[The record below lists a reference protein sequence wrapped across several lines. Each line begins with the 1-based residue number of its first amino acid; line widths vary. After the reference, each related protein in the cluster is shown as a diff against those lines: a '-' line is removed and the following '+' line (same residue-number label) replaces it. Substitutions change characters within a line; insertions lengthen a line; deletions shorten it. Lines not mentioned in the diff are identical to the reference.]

1 VCGLAP
7 TGGSLL
13 GARAV
18 QGLGAALVAPA
29 ALALLTA
36 ARPEGPARAR
46 ALGWWTAAAAGGGAS
61 GWVLGGLLSGLLDWR
76 WVFFVNVPVCAA
88 AAVLALRILSE
99 RRDPD
104 PARADIAGAVL
115 ATTGL
120 GALVLALT
128 LAAGRGPV
136 ASATLGALAAAAALL
151 AALAR
156 VEARAADPLLDRA
169 LLRRPGVA
177 GPNAVAAVLTATTT
191 PPLFLCTLHAQDVLG
206 LAPAVAGLLFPPV
219 NLAVVAGSLAGP
231 HVMAVVGER
240 RAMAGGLLAVAAGAL
255 ALHAI
260 APGAPALPSLLGGF
274 VLLGA
279 GLGVASVA
287 STARGTA
294 AVDGAHQGL
303 ASGMLNTS
311 AQVGTALGLAVVIPL
326 ASARTDALGGGP
338 QAQVAGFELG
348 FVLAA
353 ALAGVAAA
361 AVAIGAR
368 RASRGERTAA
378 PSRSATGS
386 RIA

>member
-1 VCGLAP
+1 M
-7 TGGSLL
+7 
-13 GARAV
+13 
-18 QGLGAALVAPA
+18 
-29 ALALLTA
+29 
-36 ARPEGPARAR
+36 
-46 ALGWWTAAAAGGGAS
+46 W
-61 GWVLGGLLSGLLDWR
+61 
-76 WVFFVNVPVCAA
+76 
-88 AAVLALRILSE
+88 
-99 RRDPD
+99 
-104 PARADIAGAVL
+104 ARADRRV
-115 ATTGL
+115 
-120 GALVLALT
+120 
-128 LAAGRGPV
+128 AAGR
-136 ASATLGALAAAAALL
+136 
-151 AALAR
+151 
-156 VEARAADPLLDRA
+156 
-169 LLRRPGVA
+169 
-177 GPNAVAAVLTATTT
+177 
-191 PPLFLCTLHAQDVLG
+191 
-206 LAPAVAGLLFPPV
+206 
-219 NLAVVAGSLAGP
+219 
-231 HVMAVVGER
+231 
-240 RAMAGGLLAVAAGAL
+240 
-255 ALHAI
+255 AI